1 MQTRNA
7 ASVTGDAAEA
17 TSGDADAVAIDEV
30 QVRMQEAL
38 LLVQGLA
45 SNTCRALAA
54 ALAAAGVTDDDMLRA
69 ITTAEVTQVMHTLAV
84 FKDESYP
91 VFMPKNIGIK
101 LRACA
106 GAATTP
112 SRSPASSR
120 TTAVSQ
126 HAATPAA
133 VAIDSIKPS
142 ARLGTDSSTSR
153 PQLAKSEEFSYA
165 HFKPYGPYEPR
176 LMQIYEE
183 VKGDW
188 DMSKEAAGGLGCG
201 IDPLVKQSLARHLID
216 NMGIAIYNTYV
227 QPHLTKEERECP
239 ITIVWQLLSEAR
251 NVSEVDLSARYT
263 ALLQPKPA
271 TSIATLTTMYQ
282 RQVDEEAELR
292 LHEFVTDKKSQSLKE
307 ALLQLSSNYPVLLTK
322 IEIAWQAAKQHP
334 ATALDLVKA
343 EVISFFSTQ
352 PAGPTHVP
360 ADKPKPAPHAPGP
373 PRMLPTGRIMGSKAA
388 DNVCRQFQ
396 ARGSCTYGSKCKY
409 SHDKEAMV
417 LLTEVLQDDEEDY
430 VVEMFQQSTMAQAEP
445 QIAMQVMQGIEGF
458 DSP

>member
-1 MQTRNA
+1 M
-7 ASVTGDAAEA
+7 
-17 TSGDADAVAIDEV
+17 
-30 QVRMQEAL
+30 
-38 LLVQGLA
+38 
-45 SNTCRALAA
+45 
-54 ALAAAGVTDDDMLRA
+54 
-69 ITTAEVTQVMHTLAV
+69 
-84 FKDESYP
+84 
-91 VFMPKNIGIK
+91 
-101 LRACA
+101 
-106 GAATTP
+106 
-112 SRSPASSR
+112 
-120 TTAVSQ
+120 
-126 HAATPAA
+126 
-133 VAIDSIKPS
+133 
-142 ARLGTDSSTSR
+142 
-153 PQLAKSEEFSYA
+153 
-165 HFKPYGPYEPR
+165 
-176 LMQIYEE
+176 
-183 VKGDW
+183 
-188 DMSKEAAGGLGCG
+188 
-201 IDPLVKQSLARHLID
+201 
-216 NMGIAIYNTYV
+216 
-227 QPHLTKEERECP
+227 
-239 ITIVWQLLSEAR
+239 
-251 NVSEVDLSARYT
+251 SEVDLSARYT